1 MSVAWPNDAYSA
13 KMTATLESKDQGT
26 LPGKHSDMNVQ
37 ATKDWDMNVQGT
49 KGSDR
54 NVQATE
60 VYRSCSYS
68 EN

>member
-13 KMTATLESKDQGT
+13 KMTATLESKDRGT
-26 LPGKHSDMNVQ
+26 LSGKGSDMNVQ
-37 ATKDWDMNVQGT
+37 ATKDSDM
-49 KGSDR
+49 

>member
-1 MSVAWPNDAYSA
+1 MSVAGPNDAYSA
-13 KMTATLESKDQGT
+13 KMTATLESKDRGT
-26 LPGKHSDMNVQ
+26 VPG
-37 ATKDWDMNVQGT
+37 
-49 KGSDR
+49 KGSDM